1 MNYKLIIIIILILIL
16 LILIYKNKKNQ
27 EENFTLEEVLQ
38 NMISVYEESDG
49 TLSFQNLKANGDT
62 SLKRLI
68 VNSTFLTKQGLTNIN
83 GDISN
88 SGTGGIINTGAG
100 GITNTGGNITNR
112 GQIINTGSV
121 KITENLDVNGDI
133 SGNLVSLKGMILM
146 WSGTIGTIPNG
157 WALCDGTKGTPD
169 LRSRF
174 IVGASTPGGSLAAGL
189 TVKQVNDKGGTE
201 KETLTVE
208 QMPSHTHPYW
218 DTRNAYASGHTG
230 ASAAWNDNTV
240 YMGNTGPTG
249 GGQPHNNMPPYFTL
263 AYIMKI

>member
-1 MNYKLIIIIILILIL
+1 MNYKTIIIIVLIVIF
-16 LILIYKNKKNQ
+16 IYLTYKRT
-27 EENFTLEEVLQ
+27 ENFTLNEVLQ
-38 NMISVYEESDG
+38 NMMSVYEESDR

-68 VNSTFLTKQGLTNIN
+68 VNNTFLTKQGLTNIN

-112 GQIINTGSV
+112 GQFINTGSA
-121 KITENLDVNGDI
+121 KITDNLEVNGDI
-133 SGNLVSLKGMILM
+133 SGNIVSFKGIIVM

-157 WALCDGTKGTPD
+157 WKLCDGQYGTPD

-174 IVGASTPGGSLAAGL
+174 IVGASTPGGQLAVGL
-189 TVKQVNDKGGTE
+189 TVKQVNDISGSETHKLTIDELPAHTHMFGRDWGNYGSNPANKGIDSNTLHDANDMSG
-201 KETLTVE
+201 ETL
-208 QMPSHTHPYW
+208 P
-218 DTRNAYASGHTG
+218 RG
-230 ASAAWNDNTV
+230 
-240 YMGNTGPTG
+240 GN
-249 GGQPHNNMPPYFTL
+249 QPHNNMPPYYAL